1 MDTPNIWVQLY
12 EHMPPIIR
20 AIILALV
27 GGIAYLVRFIMTR
40 TARRFEM
47 LEKRI
52 DSKASNDVIDNLRK
66 TIHNM
71 EEKVDGLEEN
81 LGGRIDRVYELLVRI
96 HANGKS
102 KD

>member
-1 MDTPNIWVQLY
+1 
-12 EHMPPIIR
+12 
-20 AIILALV
+20 
-27 GGIAYLVRFIMTR
+27 
-40 TARRFEM
+40 M